1 MRSLTS
7 PLKRR
12 TLLSSFAAAGLL
24 GAAAACSPS
33 GGGDGGSGDGGSDAG
48 GSSGGDKGT
57 LTFRLWDEN
66 AVAAYEESFTAFTE
80 SSGWNVSID
89 VVPWDDYWTRLPL
102 DIASGDAADVYWVNS
117 ANYIQLKDS
126 EALLDINEIIPD
138 GASQWEQAVV
148 DLYTRDGGLWGVPQI
163 WDSIA
168 LFYNK
173 DLVEEAGVDPSDLA
187 FDPAA
192 ETDTLREAGTK
203 LTVDG
208 EGRHPGEDGFD
219 PDSRARFG
227 FNSQA
232 DRQAIIG
239 PMLASNGA
247 QWQDEDV
254 YTFASP
260 EGIEA
265 FQYMADLINVENIA
279 PSAADTNENGD
290 FTRDLF
296 TQGKLGLFQSGPY
309 SLPAISEGVADS
321 FEWALAAP
329 VAGPDAA
336 KSLVHG
342 VVAVGNANADDDQQE
357 GIAELLTWLGTKE
370 GQLPLAEQGVSFPGH
385 VDAQDAYIDFWQ
397 EKGVDVSVFVEAA
410 KNPAEADTGAR
421 ANAGLTAAM
430 PIFQEVFIGRLTA
443 EEGIPQAQEEGN
455 AAMEE

>member
-1 MRSLTS
+1 MLN
-7 PLKRR
+7 RR

-24 GAAAACSPS
+24 GTAAACSPS
-33 GGGDGGSGDGGSDAG
+33 GGGDSGSGGEGGGSDAG

-66 AVAAYEESFTAFTE
+66 AVAAYEESFAAFTE
-80 SSGWNVSID
+80 QSGWNVSID
-89 VVPWDDYWTRLPL
+89 VVPWADYWTRLPL
-102 DIASGDAADVYWVNS
+102 DVASGDAADVYWMNS
-117 ANYIQLKDS
+117 ANYVLYKDS
-126 EALLDINEIIPD
+126 GDLLDINEVVPD
-138 GASQWEQAVV
+138 GASQWEKAVV
-148 DLYTRDGGLWGVPQI
+148 DLYSRDGGLWGVPQI

-173 DLVEEAGVDPSDLA
+173 ALVEEAGVDPSALA

-192 ETDTLREAGTK
+192 DTDSLRDAGRK

-219 PDSRARFG
+219 VDSRAQFG

-247 QWQDEDV
+247 QWQDEDE

-296 TQGKLGLFQSGPY
+296 TQGKLALFQSGPY
-309 SLPAISEGVADS
+309 NLLPISDGVADS

-329 VAGPDAA
+329 VAGPAGA

-342 VVAVGNANADDDQQE
+342 VVAVGNAKADDEQQA
-357 GIAELLTWLGTKE
+357 GIAELLTWLGSKE

-385 VDAQDAYIDFWQ
+385 VDAQDAYIEFWKG
-397 EKGVDVSVFVEAA
+397 KGVDVSVFVEAA

-430 PIFQEVFIGRLTA
+430 PIFQEVFIGRLSA
-443 EEGIPQAQEEGN
+443 ADGIPQAQEEGN
-455 AAMEE
+455 AAMAE

>member
-1 MRSLTS
+1 M
-7 PLKRR
+7 LKRR

-24 GAAAACSPS
+24 GTAAACSPS
-33 GGGDGGSGDGGSDAG
+33 GGGDSGSGEGGGGSDAG

-66 AVAAYEESFTAFTE
+66 AVAAYEESFAAFTE
-80 SSGWNVSID
+80 QSGWNVSID
-89 VVPWDDYWTRLPL
+89 VVPWADYWTRLPL
-102 DIASGDAADVYWVNS
+102 DVASGDAADVYWMNS
-117 ANYIQLKDS
+117 ANYVLYKDS
-126 EALLDINEIIPD
+126 GDLLDINEVVPD
-138 GASQWEQAVV
+138 GASQWEKAVV
-148 DLYTRDGGLWGVPQI
+148 DLYSRDGGLWGVPQI

-168 LFYNK
+168 VFYNK
-173 DLVEEAGVDPSDLA
+173 ALVEEAGVDPSALA

-192 ETDTLREAGTK
+192 DTDSLRDAGRK

-219 PDSRARFG
+219 VDSRAQFG

-296 TQGKLGLFQSGPY
+296 TQGKLALFQSGPY
-309 SLPAISEGVADS
+309 NLLPVSDGVADS

-329 VAGPDAA
+329 VSGPDGA

-342 VVAVGNANADDDQQE
+342 VVAVGNAKADEEQQA
-357 GIAELLTWLGTKE
+357 GIAELLTWLGSKD

-385 VDAQDAYIDFWQ
+385 VDAQDAYIEFWKG
-397 EKGVDVSVFVEAA
+397 KGVDVSVFVEAA

-430 PIFQEVFIGRLTA
+430 PIFQEVFIGRLSA
-443 EEGIPQAQEEGN
+443 ADGIPQAQEEGN
-455 AAMEE
+455 AAMAE

>member
-1 MRSLTS
+1 M
-7 PLKRR
+7 LKRR

-24 GAAAACSPS
+24 GTAAACSPS
-33 GGGDGGSGDGGSDAG
+33 GGGDSGSGGEGGGSDAG

-66 AVAAYEESFTAFTE
+66 AVAAYEESFAAFTE
-80 SSGWNVSID
+80 QSGWNVSID
-89 VVPWDDYWTRLPL
+89 VVPWADYWTRLPL
-102 DIASGDAADVYWVNS
+102 DVASGDAADVYWMNS
-117 ANYIQLKDS
+117 ANYVLYKDS
-126 EALLDINEIIPD
+126 GDLLDINEVVPD
-138 GASQWEQAVV
+138 GASQWEKAVV
-148 DLYTRDGGLWGVPQI
+148 DLYSRDGGLWGVPQI

-168 LFYNK
+168 VFYNK
-173 DLVEEAGVDPSDLA
+173 ALVEEAGVDPSALA

-192 ETDTLREAGTK
+192 DTDSLREAGRK

-219 PDSRARFG
+219 VDSRAQFG

-296 TQGKLGLFQSGPY
+296 TQGKLALFQSGPY
-309 SLPAISEGVADS
+309 NLLPVSDGVADS

-329 VAGPDAA
+329 VAGPDGA

-342 VVAVGNANADDDQQE
+342 VVAVGNAKADDEQQA
-357 GIAELLTWLGTKE
+357 GIAELLTWLGSKD

-385 VDAQDAYIDFWQ
+385 VDAQDAYIEFWKG
-397 EKGVDVSVFVEAA
+397 KGVDVSVFVEAA

-430 PIFQEVFIGRLTA
+430 PIFQEVFIGRLSA
-443 EEGIPQAQEEGN
+443 ADGIPQAQEEGN
-455 AAMEE
+455 AAMAE

>member
-1 MRSLTS
+1 MLN
-7 PLKRR
+7 RR

-24 GAAAACSPS
+24 GTAAACSPS
-33 GGGDGGSGDGGSDAG
+33 GGGDDGSGEGGSDAG
-48 GSSGGDKGT
+48 GSTGGDKGT
-57 LTFRLWDEN
+57 LTFRLWDQN

-80 SSGWNVSID
+80 QSGWNVSID

-102 DIASGDAADVYWVNS
+102 DVASGDAADVYWMNS
-117 ANYIQLKDS
+117 ANYILYKDS
-126 EALLDINEIIPD
+126 GDLLDINEVVPD

-148 DLYTRDGGLWGVPQI
+148 DLYSRDGGLWGVPQI

-173 DLVEEAGVDPSDLA
+173 ALVEEAGVDPSALA

-192 ETDTLREAGTK
+192 DTDALRDAGRK

-219 PDSRARFG
+219 VDSRAQFG
-227 FNSQA
+227 VNSQA

-247 QWQDEDV
+247 QWQAEDE

-309 SLPAISEGVADS
+309 NLLPISEGVADS

-329 VAGPDAA
+329 VAGPSGA

-342 VVAVGNANADDDQQE
+342 VVAVGNAKADDDQQE
-357 GIAELLTWLGTKE
+357 GIAELLTWLGSVE

-385 VDAQDAYIDFWQ
+385 VDAQEAYIDFWKG
-397 EKGVDVSVFVEAA
+397 KGVDVSVFVEAA

-455 AAMEE
+455 AAMAE

>member
-1 MRSLTS
+1 M
-7 PLKRR
+7 LKRR

-24 GAAAACSPS
+24 GTAAACSPS
-33 GGGDGGSGDGGSDAG
+33 GGGDSGSGGEGGGSDAG

-66 AVAAYEESFTAFTE
+66 AVAAYEESFAAFTE
-80 SSGWNVSID
+80 QSGWNVKID
-89 VVPWDDYWTRLPL
+89 VVPWADYWTRLPL
-102 DIASGDAADVYWVNS
+102 DVASGDAADVYWMNS
-117 ANYIQLKDS
+117 ANYVLYKDS
-126 EALLDINEIIPD
+126 GDLLDINEVVPD
-138 GASQWEQAVV
+138 GASQWEKAVV
-148 DLYTRDGGLWGVPQI
+148 DLYSRDGGLWGVPQI

-168 LFYNK
+168 VFYNK
-173 DLVEEAGVDPSDLA
+173 ALVEEAGVDPSALA
-187 FDPAA
+187 FDPTAD
-192 ETDTLREAGTK
+192 TDSLREAGRK
-203 LTVDG
+203 LTADG

-219 PDSRARFG
+219 VDSRAQFG

-296 TQGKLGLFQSGPY
+296 TQGKLALFQSGPY
-309 SLPAISEGVADS
+309 NLLPVSDGVADS

-329 VAGPDAA
+329 VAGPDGA

-342 VVAVGNANADDDQQE
+342 VVAVGNAKADDEQQA
-357 GIAELLTWLGTKE
+357 GIAELLTWLGSKD

-385 VDAQDAYIDFWQ
+385 VDAQDAYIEFWKG
-397 EKGVDVSVFVEAA
+397 KGVDVSVFVEAA

-430 PIFQEVFIGRLTA
+430 PIFQEVFIGRLSA
-443 EEGIPQAQEEGN
+443 ADGIPQAQEEGN
-455 AAMEE
+455 AAMAE

>member
-1 MRSLTS
+1 MLN
-7 PLKRR
+7 RR

-24 GAAAACSPS
+24 GTAAACSPS
-33 GGGDGGSGDGGSDAG
+33 SDDGSGTSDGG
-48 GSSGGDKGT
+48 KGT

-66 AVAAYEESFTAFTE
+66 AVPAYEESFQAFTAD
-80 SSGWNVSID
+80 SGWTVEID
-89 VVPWDDYWTRLPL
+89 VVPWADYWTRLPL
-102 DIASGDAADVYWVNS
+102 DVASGDAADVYWMNS
-117 ANYIQLKDS
+117 ANYVLYKDS
-126 EALLDINEIIPD
+126 EDLLDINEVIPD
-138 GASQWEQAVV
+138 GASQWEQSVV

-173 DLVEEAGVDPSDLA
+173 ALVEEAGVDPSALA
-187 FDPAA
+187 FDPTADA
-192 ETDTLREAGTK
+192 DALRDAGKALTL
-203 LTVDG
+203 DG
-208 EGRHPGEDGFD
+208 ADKHPGEDGFD
-219 PDSRARFG
+219 PDSRKQFG

-239 PMLASNGA
+239 PMLASHGA
-247 QWQDEDV
+247 QWQDENE

-265 FQYMADLINVENIA
+265 FQYMADLINVEQVA

-309 SLPAISEGVADS
+309 NLGAVSDGVGDS

-329 VAGPDAA
+329 VAGPEGA

-342 VVAVGNANADDDQQE
+342 VVAVGNAKAEEEQQE
-357 GIAELLTWLGTKE
+357 GIAALLTWLGSVE

-385 VDAQDAYIDFWQ
+385 VDAQEAFIAFW
-397 EKGVDVSVFVEAA
+397 EKKGIDVSVFVEAA
-410 KNPAEADTGAR
+410 KNAAEADIGAR
-421 ANAGLTAAM
+421 ANAGLTAAI

-455 AAMEE
+455 AAMSE

>member
-1 MRSLTS
+1 M
-7 PLKRR
+7 LKRR

-24 GAAAACSPS
+24 GTAAACSPS
-33 GGGDGGSGDGGSDAG
+33 GGGDSGSGGEGGGSDAG

-66 AVAAYEESFTAFTE
+66 AVAAYEESFAAFTE
-80 SSGWNVSID
+80 QSGWNVKID
-89 VVPWDDYWTRLPL
+89 VVPWADYWTRLPL
-102 DIASGDAADVYWVNS
+102 DVASGDAADVYWMNS
-117 ANYIQLKDS
+117 ANYVLYKDS
-126 EALLDINEIIPD
+126 GDLLDINEVVPD
-138 GASQWEQAVV
+138 GASQWEKAVV
-148 DLYTRDGGLWGVPQI
+148 DLYSRDGGLWGVPQI

-168 LFYNK
+168 VFYNK
-173 DLVEEAGVDPSDLA
+173 ALVEEAGVDPSALA

-192 ETDTLREAGTK
+192 DTDSLREAGRK

-219 PDSRARFG
+219 VDSRAQFG

-296 TQGKLGLFQSGPY
+296 TQGKLALFQSGPY
-309 SLPAISEGVADS
+309 NLLPVSDGVADS

-329 VAGPDAA
+329 VAGPDGA

-342 VVAVGNANADDDQQE
+342 VVAVGNAKADDEQQA
-357 GIAELLTWLGTKE
+357 GIAELLTWLGSKD

-385 VDAQDAYIDFWQ
+385 VDAQDAYIEFWKG
-397 EKGVDVSVFVEAA
+397 KGVDVSVFVEAA

-430 PIFQEVFIGRLTA
+430 PIFQEVFIGRLSA
-443 EEGIPQAQEEGN
+443 ADGIPQAQEEGN
-455 AAMEE
+455 AAMAE

>member
-1 MRSLTS
+1 M
-7 PLKRR
+7 LKRR

-24 GAAAACSPS
+24 GTAAACSPS
-33 GGGDGGSGDGGSDAG
+33 SDGGDGGAGGTGGSDAG
-48 GSSGGDKGT
+48 GSTGGEKGT
-57 LTFRLWDEN
+57 LTFRLWDQN
-66 AVAAYEESFTAFTE
+66 AVAAYEESLAAFTE
-80 SSGWNVSID
+80 ASGWNVTID
-89 VVPWDDYWTRLPL
+89 VVPWGDYWTRLPL
-102 DIASGDAADVYWVNS
+102 DVASGDAADVYWMNS
-117 ANYIQLKDS
+117 ANYIQYKDS
-126 EALLDINEIIPD
+126 GALLDINEVIPD
-138 GASQWEQAVV
+138 GAAQWEQSIV

-173 DLVEEAGVDPSDLA
+173 ALVEEAGVDPSALA
-187 FDPAA
+187 FDPTA
-192 ETDTLREAGTK
+192 ETDSLRDAGTA

-208 EGRHPGEDGFD
+208 AGKHPGEDGFD
-219 PDSRARFG
+219 VDSREQFG

-239 PMLASNGA
+239 PMLAANGA
-247 QWQDEDV
+247 TWQEDDQ

-309 SLPAISEGVADS
+309 NLLPIADGVADS

-329 VAGPDAA
+329 VAGPEGP

-342 VVAVGNANADDDQQE
+342 VVAVGNAQADEAQQA
-357 GIAELLTWLGTKE
+357 GITELLTWLGSE
-370 GQLPLAEQGVSFPGH
+370 DGQLPLAEKGVSFPGH
-385 VDAQDAYIDFWQ
+385 VDAQEAYIAFWE

-410 KNPAEADTGAR
+410 KNAAEADTGAR
-421 ANAGLTAAM
+421 ANAGLTAAI

-455 AAMEE
+455 AAMAE

>member
-1 MRSLTS
+1 M
-7 PLKRR
+7 LKRR

-24 GAAAACSPS
+24 TTAVACSPS
-33 GGGDGGSGDGGSDAG
+33 SEGGGSGEDG
-48 GSSGGDKGT
+48 KPT
-57 LTFRLWDEN
+57 LTFRLWDET
-66 AVAAYEESFTAFTE
+66 AVAAYEESFQAFTAD
-80 SSGWNVSID
+80 SGWQVEID
-89 VVPWDDYWTRLPL
+89 VVPWGDYWTRLPL
-102 DIASGDAADVYWVNS
+102 DVASGDAADVYWMNS
-117 ANYIQLKDS
+117 ANYVLYKDS
-126 EALLDINEIIPD
+126 EDLLDIHEVIPD
-138 GASQWEQAVV
+138 GASQWEQSVV

-173 DLVEEAGVDPSDLA
+173 TLVEEAGVDPSALA
-187 FDPAA
+187 FDPTA
-192 ETDTLREAGTK
+192 ETDELREAATA
-203 LTVDG
+203 LTLDG
-208 EGRHPGEDGFD
+208 EGRHPGEKDFD
-219 PDSRARFG
+219 VDAREQFG

-247 QWQDEDV
+247 TWQEDDK
-254 YTFASP
+254 YTFAPP

-265 FQYMADLINVENIA
+265 FQYMADLVNVENVA

-309 SLPAISEGVADS
+309 SLTTVSEGVADS

-329 VAGPDAA
+329 VAGPEGA

-342 VVAVGNANADDDQQE
+342 VVAVGNAKADEDKQE
-357 GIAELLTWLGTKE
+357 GIAALLTWLGSVD
-370 GQLPLAEQGVSFPGH
+370 GQLPLAKMGVSFPAH
-385 VDAQDAYIDFWQ
+385 VDAQQAFLDFWKD
-397 EKGVDVSVFVEAA
+397 KGIDVSVFVEAA
-410 KNPAEADTGAR
+410 KNAAEADTGAR
-421 ANAGLTAAM
+421 ANAGLEAVM

-455 AAMEE
+455 AAMAE

>member
-1 MRSLTS
+1 
-7 PLKRR
+7 
-12 TLLSSFAAAGLL
+12 LL
-24 GAAAACSPS
+24 GTAAACSPS
-33 GGGDGGSGDGGSDAG
+33 GTRQDSGSGGSGDGGGSDAG

-66 AVAAYEESFTAFTE
+66 AVAAYEESFQAFTAQ
-80 SSGWNVSID
+80 SGWNVSID
-89 VVPWDDYWTRLPL
+89 VVPWGDYWTRLPL

-126 EALLDINEIIPD
+126 DALLDINEIIPD
-138 GASQWEQAVV
+138 GASQWEKSVV

-173 DLVEEAGVDPSDLA
+173 ALVQEAGVDPSALA

-192 ETDTLREAGTK
+192 ESDSLREAGAA

-208 EGRHPGEDGFD
+208 NGAHPGEDGFD
-219 PDSRARFG
+219 VDSRKQFG

-239 PMLASNGA
+239 PMLAANGA
-247 QWQDEDV
+247 QWQQDDEYV
-254 YTFASP
+254 FASP

-265 FQYMADLINVENIA
+265 FQYMADLVNVEHIA

-309 SLPAISEGVADS
+309 NLLPISE
-321 FEWALAAP
+321 
-329 VAGPDAA
+329 
-336 KSLVHG
+336 
-342 VVAVGNANADDDQQE
+342 
-357 GIAELLTWLGTKE
+357 
-370 GQLPLAEQGVSFPGH
+370 
-385 VDAQDAYIDFWQ
+385 
-397 EKGVDVSVFVEAA
+397 
-410 KNPAEADTGAR
+410 
-421 ANAGLTAAM
+421 
-430 PIFQEVFIGRLTA
+430 
-443 EEGIPQAQEEGN
+443 
-455 AAMEE
+455 

>member
-1 MRSLTS
+1 M
-7 PLKRR
+7 LKRR

-24 GAAAACSPS
+24 GTAAACSPS
-33 GGGDGGSGDGGSDAG
+33 GGGDSGSGGEGGGSDAG

-66 AVAAYEESFTAFTE
+66 AVAAYEESFAAFTE
-80 SSGWNVSID
+80 QSGWNVKID
-89 VVPWDDYWTRLPL
+89 VVPWADYWTRLPL
-102 DIASGDAADVYWVNS
+102 DVASGDAADVYWMNS
-117 ANYIQLKDS
+117 ANYVLYKDS
-126 EALLDINEIIPD
+126 GDLLDINEVVPD
-138 GASQWEQAVV
+138 GASQWEKAVV
-148 DLYTRDGGLWGVPQI
+148 DLYSRDGGLWGVPQI

-168 LFYNK
+168 VFYNK
-173 DLVEEAGVDPSDLA
+173 ALVEEAGVDPSALA

-192 ETDTLREAGTK
+192 DTDSLREAGRK
-203 LTVDG
+203 LTADG

-219 PDSRARFG
+219 VDSRAQFG

-296 TQGKLGLFQSGPY
+296 TQGKLALFQSGPY
-309 SLPAISEGVADS
+309 NLLPVSDGVADS

-329 VAGPDAA
+329 VAGPDGA

-342 VVAVGNANADDDQQE
+342 VVAVGNAKADEEQQA
-357 GIAELLTWLGTKE
+357 GIAELLTWLGSKD

-385 VDAQDAYIDFWQ
+385 VDAQDAYIEFWKG
-397 EKGVDVSVFVEAA
+397 KGVDVSMFVEAA

-430 PIFQEVFIGRLTA
+430 PIFQEVFIGRLSA
-443 EEGIPQAQEEGN
+443 ADGIPQAQEEGN
-455 AAMEE
+455 AAMAE

>member
-1 MRSLTS
+1 MIDRRSALALGLAV
-7 PLKRR
+7 PGL
-12 TLLSSFAAAGLL
+12 AGL
-24 GAAAACSPS
+24 AACGPNAS
-33 GGGDGGSGDGGSDAG
+33 GGTGGGGGGGSADSGS
-48 GSSGGDKGT
+48 
-57 LTFRLWDEN
+57 LRLAWWGNPTRNENTEN
-66 AVAAYEESFTAFTE
+66 AVAAYEESFAAFTK
-80 SSGWNVSID
+80 SSGWNVKID
-89 VVPWDDYWTRLPL
+89 VVPWADYWTRLPL
-102 DIASGDAADVYWVNS
+102 DVASGDAADVYWMNS
-117 ANYIQLKDS
+117 ANYVLYKDS
-126 EALLDINEIIPD
+126 GDLLDINEVVPD
-138 GASQWEQAVV
+138 GASQWEKAVV
-148 DLYTRDGGLWGVPQI
+148 DLYSRDGGLWGVPQI

-168 LFYNK
+168 VFYNK
-173 DLVEEAGVDPSDLA
+173 ALVEEAGVDPSALA

-192 ETDTLREAGTK
+192 DTDSLREAGRK

-219 PDSRARFG
+219 VDTRAQFG

-247 QWQDEDV
+247 QWQDEDK

-296 TQGKLGLFQSGPY
+296 TQGKLALFQSGPY
-309 SLPAISEGVADS
+309 NLLPVSDGVADS

-329 VAGPDAA
+329 VAGPDGA

-342 VVAVGNANADDDQQE
+342 VVAVGNAKADDEQQA
-357 GIAELLTWLGTKE
+357 GIAELLTWLGSKD

-385 VDAQDAYIDFWQ
+385 VDAQDAYIEFWKG
-397 EKGVDVSVFVEAA
+397 KGVDVSVFVEAA

-430 PIFQEVFIGRLTA
+430 PIFQEVFIGRLSA
-443 EEGIPQAQEEGN
+443 ADGIPQAQEEGN
-455 AAMEE
+455 AAMAE

>member
-1 MRSLTS
+1 M
-7 PLKRR
+7 LKRR

-24 GAAAACSPS
+24 GTAAACSPS
-33 GGGDGGSGDGGSDAG
+33 GGGDSGSGGEGGGSDAG

-66 AVAAYEESFTAFTE
+66 AVAAYEESFAAFTE
-80 SSGWNVSID
+80 QSGWNVSID
-89 VVPWDDYWTRLPL
+89 VVPWADYWTRLPL
-102 DIASGDAADVYWVNS
+102 DVASGDAADVYWMNS
-117 ANYIQLKDS
+117 ANYVLYKDS
-126 EALLDINEIIPD
+126 GDLLDINEVVPD
-138 GASQWEQAVV
+138 GASQWEKAVV
-148 DLYTRDGGLWGVPQI
+148 DLYSRDGGLWGVPQI

-168 LFYNK
+168 VFYNK
-173 DLVEEAGVDPSDLA
+173 ALVEEAGVDPSALA

-192 ETDTLREAGTK
+192 DTDSLRDAGRK

-219 PDSRARFG
+219 VDSRAQFG

-247 QWQDEDV
+247 QWQDEDE

-296 TQGKLGLFQSGPY
+296 TQGKLALFQSGPY
-309 SLPAISEGVADS
+309 NLLPVSDGVADS

-329 VAGPDAA
+329 VAGPDGA

-342 VVAVGNANADDDQQE
+342 VVAVGNAKADDEQQA
-357 GIAELLTWLGTKE
+357 GIAELLTWLGSKD
-370 GQLPLAEQGVSFPGH
+370 GQLPLAEKGVSFPGH
-385 VDAQDAYIDFWQ
+385 VDAQDAYIEFWKG
-397 EKGVDVSVFVEAA
+397 KGVDVSVFVEAA

-430 PIFQEVFIGRLTA
+430 PIFQEVFIGRLSA
-443 EEGIPQAQEEGN
+443 ADGIPQAQEEGN
-455 AAMEE
+455 AAMAE

>member
-1 MRSLTS
+1 M
-7 PLKRR
+7 LKRR

-24 GAAAACSPS
+24 GTAAACSPS
-33 GGGDGGSGDGGSDAG
+33 GGGDSGSDGEGGGSDAG
-48 GSSGGDKGT
+48 GSSGGDKST

-66 AVAAYEESFTAFTE
+66 AVAAYEESFAAFTE
-80 SSGWNVSID
+80 QSGRNVSID
-89 VVPWDDYWTRLPL
+89 VVPWADYWTRLPL
-102 DIASGDAADVYWVNS
+102 DVASGDAADVYWMNS
-117 ANYIQLKDS
+117 ANYVLYKDS
-126 EALLDINEIIPD
+126 GDLLDINEVVPD
-138 GASQWEQAVV
+138 GASQWEKAVV
-148 DLYTRDGGLWGVPQI
+148 DLYSRDGGLWGVPQI

-168 LFYNK
+168 VFYNK
-173 DLVEEAGVDPSDLA
+173 ALVEEAGVDPSALA

-192 ETDTLREAGTK
+192 DTDSLREAGRK

-219 PDSRARFG
+219 VDSRAQFG

-247 QWQDEDV
+247 QWQDEDK

-296 TQGKLGLFQSGPY
+296 TQGKLALFQSGPY
-309 SLPAISEGVADS
+309 NLLPVSDGVADS

-329 VAGPDAA
+329 VAGPDGA

-342 VVAVGNANADDDQQE
+342 VVAVGNAKADDEQQA
-357 GIAELLTWLGTKE
+357 GIAELLTWLGSKD

-385 VDAQDAYIDFWQ
+385 VDAQDAYIEFWKG
-397 EKGVDVSVFVEAA
+397 KGVDVSVFVEAA

-430 PIFQEVFIGRLTA
+430 PIFQEVFIGRLSA
-443 EEGIPQAQEEGN
+443 ADGIPQAQEEGN
-455 AAMEE
+455 AAMAE

>member
-1 MRSLTS
+1 M
-7 PLKRR
+7 LKRR

-24 GAAAACSPS
+24 GTAAACSPS
-33 GGGDGGSGDGGSDAG
+33 GGGDSGSGGEGGGSDAG

-66 AVAAYEESFTAFTE
+66 AVAAYEESFAAFTE
-80 SSGWNVSID
+80 QSGWNVSID
-89 VVPWDDYWTRLPL
+89 VVPWADYWTRLPL
-102 DIASGDAADVYWVNS
+102 DVASGDAADVYWMNS
-117 ANYIQLKDS
+117 ANYVLYKDS
-126 EALLDINEIIPD
+126 GDLLDINKVVPD
-138 GASQWEQAVV
+138 GASQWEKAVV
-148 DLYTRDGGLWGVPQI
+148 DLYSRDGGLWGVPQI

-168 LFYNK
+168 VFYNK
-173 DLVEEAGVDPSDLA
+173 ALVEEAGVDPSALA

-192 ETDTLREAGTK
+192 DTDSLREAGRK
-203 LTVDG
+203 LTADG

-219 PDSRARFG
+219 VDSRAQFG

-296 TQGKLGLFQSGPY
+296 TQGKLALFQSGPY
-309 SLPAISEGVADS
+309 NLLPVSDGVADS

-329 VAGPDAA
+329 VAGPDGA

-342 VVAVGNANADDDQQE
+342 VVAVGNAKADDEQQA
-357 GIAELLTWLGTKE
+357 GIAELLTWLGSKD

-385 VDAQDAYIDFWQ
+385 VDAQDAYIEFWKG
-397 EKGVDVSVFVEAA
+397 KGVDVSVFVEAA

-421 ANAGLTAAM
+421 GNAGLTAAM
-430 PIFQEVFIGRLTA
+430 PIFQEVFIGRLSA
-443 EEGIPQAQEEGN
+443 ADGIPQAQEEGN
-455 AAMEE
+455 AAMAE

>member
-1 MRSLTS
+1 MLN
-7 PLKRR
+7 RR

-24 GAAAACSPS
+24 GTAAACSPS
-33 GGGDGGSGDGGSDAG
+33 GGGDDAAGDGGG
-48 GSSGGDKGT
+48 TKGT
-57 LTFRLWDEN
+57 LTFRLWDQN
-66 AVAAYEESFTAFTE
+66 AVPAYEESFAAFTE
-80 SSGWNVSID
+80 STGWGVSID
-89 VVPWDDYWTRLPL
+89 VVPWADYWTRLPL
-102 DIASGDAADVYWVNS
+102 DVASGDAADVYWMNS
-117 ANYIQLKDS
+117 ANYILYKDS
-126 EALLDINEIIPD
+126 GDLLDINEIVPD
-138 GASQWEQAVV
+138 GASQWEQSVV
-148 DLYTRDGGLWGVPQI
+148 DLYSRDGGLWGVPQI

-173 DLVEEAGVDPSDLA
+173 TLVDAAGVDPSALA

-192 ETDTLREAGTK
+192 GTDPLRDAARA

-208 EGRHPGEDGFD
+208 AGLHPGEAGFD
-219 PDSRARFG
+219 PNSRAQFG

-247 QWQDEDV
+247 QWQSEDE

-265 FQYMADLINVENIA
+265 FQYMADLINVENVA

-290 FTRDLF
+290 YTRDLF

-309 SLPAISEGVADS
+309 NLLAVSEGVADS

-329 VAGPDAA
+329 VAGPAGA

-342 VVAVGNANADDDQQE
+342 VVAVGNAKADEAQQE
-357 GIAELLTWLGTKE
+357 GIAELLTWLGSKE
-370 GQLPLAEQGVSFPGH
+370 GQLPLAEHGVSFPGH
-385 VDAQDAYIDFWQ
+385 VDAQDAFLAFWEDQ
-397 EKGVDVSVFVEAA
+397 GVDVSAFVDAA

-455 AAMEE
+455 AAMTE

>member
-1 MRSLTS
+1 M
-7 PLKRR
+7 LKRR

-24 GAAAACSPS
+24 GTAAACSPS
-33 GGGDGGSGDGGSDAG
+33 GGGDSGSGGEGGGSDAG

-66 AVAAYEESFTAFTE
+66 AVAAYEESFAAFTE
-80 SSGWNVSID
+80 QSGWNVKID
-89 VVPWDDYWTRLPL
+89 VVPWADYWTRLPL
-102 DIASGDAADVYWVNS
+102 DVASGDAADVYWMNS
-117 ANYIQLKDS
+117 ANYVLYKDS
-126 EALLDINEIIPD
+126 GDLLDINEVVPD
-138 GASQWEQAVV
+138 GASQWEKAVV
-148 DLYTRDGGLWGVPQI
+148 DLYSRDGGLWGVPQI

-168 LFYNK
+168 VFYNK
-173 DLVEEAGVDPSDLA
+173 ALVEEAGVDPSALA

-192 ETDTLREAGTK
+192 DTDSLRDAGRK

-219 PDSRARFG
+219 VDSRAQFG

-247 QWQDEDV
+247 QWQDEDE

-296 TQGKLGLFQSGPY
+296 TQGKLALFQSGPY
-309 SLPAISEGVADS
+309 NLLPVSDGVADS

-329 VAGPDAA
+329 VAGPDGA

-342 VVAVGNANADDDQQE
+342 VVAVGNAKADDEQQA
-357 GIAELLTWLGTKE
+357 GIAELLTWLGSKD

-385 VDAQDAYIDFWQ
+385 VDAQDAYIEFWKG
-397 EKGVDVSVFVEAA
+397 KGVDVSVFVEAA

-430 PIFQEVFIGRLTA
+430 PIFQEVFIGRLSA
-443 EEGIPQAQEEGN
+443 ADGIPQAQEEGN
-455 AAMEE
+455 AAMAE

>member
-1 MRSLTS
+1 MM
-7 PLKRR
+7 KRR
-12 TLLSSFAAAGLL
+12 TILSSLAAAGLL
-24 GAAAACSPS
+24 GTAAACSPS
-33 GGGDGGSGDGGSDAG
+33 SDDGGDSAGGASDAG
-48 GSSGGDKGT
+48 GSTGGDKGT
-57 LTFRLWDEN
+57 LTFRLWDQN
-66 AVAAYEESFTAFTE
+66 AVPAYEESFQAFTAE
-80 SSGWNVSID
+80 SGWNVNID
-89 VVPWDDYWTRLPL
+89 VVPWGDYWTRLPL
-102 DIASGDAADVYWVNS
+102 DVASGDAADVYWMNS
-117 ANYIQLKDS
+117 ANYVQFKDS

-138 GASQWEQAVV
+138 GASQWEQSVV

-168 LFYNK
+168 VFYNK
-173 DLVEEAGVDPSDLA
+173 GLVEEAGVDPEDLV
-187 FDPAA
+187 FDPSA
-192 ETDTLREAGTK
+192 ETDSLRDAARALTLDGAG
-203 LTVDG
+203 L
-208 EGRHPGEDGFD
+208 HPGESGFD
-219 PDSRARFG
+219 VDSREQFG

-247 QWQDEDV
+247 TWQEDDQ

-309 SLPAISEGVADS
+309 NLLAISEGVADS
-321 FEWALAAP
+321 FEWALAGP
-329 VAGPDAA
+329 VEGPAGA

-342 VVAVGNANADDDQQE
+342 VVAVGNAQADEDQQE
-357 GIAELLTWLGTKE
+357 GIAALLTWLGSKE

-385 VDAQDAYIDFWQ
+385 VDAQDAFIAFWE

-421 ANAGLTAAM
+421 ANAGLGAAI
-430 PIFQEVFIGRLTA
+430 PIFQEVFIGRLSA
-443 EEGIPQAQEEGN
+443 EDGIPQAQEEGN
-455 AAMEE
+455 AAMAE

>member
-1 MRSLTS
+1 M
-7 PLKRR
+7 LKRR

-24 GAAAACSPS
+24 GTAAACSPS
-33 GGGDGGSGDGGSDAG
+33 GGGDSGSGEGGGGSDAG

-66 AVAAYEESFTAFTE
+66 AVAAYEESFAAFTE
-80 SSGWNVSID
+80 QSGWNVSID
-89 VVPWDDYWTRLPL
+89 VVPWADYWTRLPL
-102 DIASGDAADVYWVNS
+102 DVASGDAADVYWMNS
-117 ANYIQLKDS
+117 ANYVLYKDS
-126 EALLDINEIIPD
+126 GDLLDINEVVPD
-138 GASQWEQAVV
+138 GASQWEKAVV
-148 DLYTRDGGLWGVPQI
+148 DLYSRDGGLWGVPQI

-168 LFYNK
+168 VFYNK
-173 DLVEEAGVDPSDLA
+173 ALVEEAGVDPSALA

-192 ETDTLREAGTK
+192 DTDSLREAGRK

-219 PDSRARFG
+219 VDSRAQFG

-296 TQGKLGLFQSGPY
+296 TQGKLALFQSGPY
-309 SLPAISEGVADS
+309 NLLPVSDGVADS

-329 VAGPDAA
+329 VAGPDGA

-342 VVAVGNANADDDQQE
+342 VVAVGNAKADEEQQA
-357 GIAELLTWLGTKE
+357 GIAELLTWLGSKD

-385 VDAQDAYIDFWQ
+385 VDAQDAYIEFWKG
-397 EKGVDVSVFVEAA
+397 KGVDVSVFVEAA

-430 PIFQEVFIGRLTA
+430 PIFQEVFIGRLSA
-443 EEGIPQAQEEGN
+443 ADGIPQAQEEGN
-455 AAMEE
+455 AAMAE